1 MRGMFSYSGIA
12 TKTRAMSGKLLT
24 REDFESLASSRSVAE
39 AVGYLKQRTVYGT
52 VLSDIPEEHLH
63 RGEIE
68 RRLSRSLFHDF
79 SKIYRFCNLKQRS
92 VLELYFCKYEIQALK
107 GALRRIFNPAAKAE
121 RIGKEDEVFQYFSNI
136 DLERLNGA
144 TDLEEFLEAL
154 RRTPYYDVLAQLNRR
169 EKKTL
174 FDYEMV
180 LDMFYFSN
188 IWKKKE
194 KLLKGKEREL
204 MTQVYGSQIDMLNM
218 MWIYRAKHYYQ
229 MSAAAIYTLVI
240 PISYKLRKRQL
251 QDLVEAED
259 EETLLEAARRTWYG
273 QRHQELTE
281 TDLEL
286 LHRQLL
292 WRIYQV
298 DQHRNPY
305 SMTAVTSYL
314 YHKEQEIDQL
324 TTILECVR
332 YGLAPEELSTY
343 IP

>member
-12 TKTRAMSGKLLT
+12 TKTRAMGGKLLT
-24 REDFESLASSRSVAE
+24 REDFINLASSRSVAE
-39 AVGYLKQRTVYGT
+39 AVGYLKQRTAYGA
-52 VLSDIPEEHLH
+52 VLSDLPEDHLH

-68 RRLSRSLFHDF
+68 QRLSQSLFHDF

-107 GALRRIFNPAAKAE
+107 GALRRIFNPTTRE
-121 RIGKEDEVFQYFSNI
+121 QRSGQEDAVFQYFSKI

-144 TDLEEFLEAL
+144 SDISEFLEAL
-154 RRTPYYDVLAQLNRR
+154 KHTPYYDVLSQLERR
-169 EKKTL
+169 EKKDL

-229 MSAAAIYTLVI
+229 MSPAAIYTLII
-240 PISYKLRKRQL
+240 PISYKLRKKQL

-259 EETLLEAARRTWYG
+259 EKALEEATRETWYG

-332 YGLAPEELSTY
+332 YGLAPEELSAY